1 MAWGD
6 HAPDRRRAVGPRD
19 QPAREVACRA
29 AGAARHRRAPGGIR
43 PRARPGERLG
53 QGKED
58 DVASLYLVS
67 TGAYPSRLSKAG
79 RVSSLDRDKGVTVVA
94 ENAGRDEGRD

>member
-1 MAWGD
+1 M
-6 HAPDRRRAVGPRD
+6 GPRD

-29 AGAARHRRAPGGIR
+29 AGAARHRRAPGGISLR
-43 PRARPGERLG
+43 PRARPGERVG